1 MRVCNSGELQRG
13 PVSAVARIPHAHK
26 DCTAGYSFAS
36 FRLLRCGPGNYG
48 HDFGPCYRPK
58 RSSSESKTNV
68 ALGLPIATDTTLDV
82 AKRRGLNSALARS
95 ILKDVSGII
104 QLVDKSLCENHELPL
119 ALRQE

>member
-1 MRVCNSGELQRG
+1 MIQVELSVWSRIVFGIPVMQLLEMYEDVVGFYSPDVCFVEAEKY
-13 PVSAVARIPHAHK
+13 V
-26 DCTAGYSFAS
+26 
-36 FRLLRCGPGNYG
+36 
-48 HDFGPCYRPK
+48 
-58 RSSSESKTNV
+58 
-68 ALGLPIATDTTLDV
+68 LPA